1 MTTNNM
7 ASGGDDDARATVQKA
22 LDVYMKVADFAVTF
36 FPHVELISATGPR
49 SRSSGGSGDAG
60 SNNNNNNKTED
71 PLVTA
76 TFRYTVPE
84 AHCNRM
90 GNLHGGA
97 AATIF
102 DYATTMPLVLV
113 SRPGFWRQLGVSR
126 NLSVTYVR
134 PAPCGTTV
142 LIECQVVA
150 VGARLCALRGV
161 MRREDNGQ
169 VISTCEHGKVN
180 TDPPVKA
187 KV

>member
-1 MTTNNM
+1 MAANNK
-7 ASGGDDDARATVQKA
+7 ASEGDDDARATVQKA
-22 LDVYMKVADFAVTF
+22 LDTYMKIADFAVTF
-36 FPHVELISATGPR
+36 FPYVELISATGPR
-49 SRSSGGSGDAG
+49 SGS
-60 SNNNNNNKTED
+60 NKTED

-76 TFRYTVPE
+76 TFRYTVPKK
-84 AHCNRM
+84 HCNRM

-113 SRPGFWRQLGVSR
+113 SRPGFWRHMGVSR

-142 LIECQVVA
+142 LVECQVVA

-187 KV
+187 KI